1 MRVAIV
7 CPIRMG
13 QEYIRDYVEYHINL
27 GFDNI
32 ILIDNNETDGPN
44 PMDQLIG
51 LEQYIL
57 YEDAR
62 GNHENNRQNTL
73 NTLMYQ
79 KYHKEFDWLFFS
91 DDDEYYVLKQ
101 DKSIKEF
108 LSRDI
113 FNDADVIVSNWKIMT
128 DNGLVYQDS
137 RPVFE
142 RFTEACPV
150 TMKMQYKCIPESYH
164 IKSAVRCTRDDI
176 TFTHPHFPTAN
187 SILNTVNGSGEQVT
201 PRYPFAVPNYDLIE
215 LRHYM
220 YKTAEEFCKNRIGSE
235 RYYNQSRYDG
245 VFVDTKKTIAQF
257 WCVNQYTPEK
267 AKYIDKY
274 CKDHGLI

>member
-7 CPIRMG
+7 CPIRQG

-57 YEDAR
+57 YENAR
-62 GNHENNRQNTL
+62 GNHEKNRQNAL

-101 DKSIKEF
+101 DKSIKDF

-113 FNDADVIVSNWKIMT
+113 FNNADVIVSNWKIMT
-128 DNGLVYQDS
+128 DNGLVYYDS

-150 TMKMQYKCIPESYH
+150 TMKMQYEHIAESYH

-176 TFTHPHFPTAN
+176 TFTHPHYPIAN
-187 SILNTVNGSGEQVT
+187 SRLNTVNGSGEQVT
-201 PRYPFAVPNYDLIE
+201 PMSPFAKPNYDLIE

-235 RYYNQSRYDG
+235 RYYNQTRYDD
-245 VFVDTKKTIAQF
+245 VFVDTKKTIARF
-257 WCVNQYTPEK
+257 FCVNQWTPEK
-267 AKYIDKY
+267 QKLIDDY
-274 CKDHGLI
+274 CREHGLQ

>member
-1 MRVAIV
+1 
-7 CPIRMG
+7 MG

-62 GNHENNRQNTL
+62 GNHDKNRQNTL

-101 DKSIKEF
+101 DKSIKDF

-113 FNDADVIVSNWKIMT
+113 FNNADVIVSNWKIMT

-137 RPVFE
+137 RPVFD

-150 TMKMQYKCIPESYH
+150 TMKIQYKCIPESYH

-187 SILNTVNGSGEQVT
+187 SRLNTVNGSGEQVT

-245 VFVDTKKTIAQF
+245 VFVETKKTIARF

-274 CKDHGLI
+274 CREHGLI

>member
-13 QEYIRDYVEYHINL
+13 QEYIRDFVEYHTKL
-27 GFDNI
+27 GFDKI
-32 ILIDNNETDGPN
+32 ILIDNNEVSGPN

-57 YEDAR
+57 YENAR
-62 GNHENNRQNTL
+62 GNHDKNRQNTL

-101 DKSIKEF
+101 DKSIKDF

-113 FNDADVIVSNWKIMT
+113 FNNADVIVSNWKIMT

-150 TMKMQYKCIPESYH
+150 TMKIQYECIPENYH

-187 SILNTVNGSGEQVT
+187 SRLNTVNGSGEQVT

-245 VFVDTKKTIAQF
+245 VFVDTKKTIARF
-257 WCVNQYTPEK
+257 WCVNQYTEEK

-274 CKDHGLI
+274 CREHGLI

>member
-1 MRVAIV
+1 MNVGLV
-7 CPIRMG
+7 TPIRMG
-13 QEYIRDYVEYHINL
+13 QEYIRDFVEYHTKL
-27 GFDNI
+27 GFDKI
-32 ILIDNNETDGPN
+32 ILIDNNEVAGPN

-62 GNHENNRQNTL
+62 GNHDKNRQNTL

-101 DKSIKEF
+101 DKSIKDF

-113 FNDADVIVSNWKIMT
+113 FNNADVIVSNWKIMT

-150 TMKMQYKCIPESYH
+150 TMKMQYEYIPENYH

-187 SILNTVNGSGEQVT
+187 SRLNTVNGSGEQVT

-220 YKTAEEFCKNRIGSE
+220 YRTAEEFCKNRIGSE

-245 VFVDTKKTIAQF
+245 VFVDTKKTIARF
-257 WCVNQYTPEK
+257 WCVNQYTEEK

-274 CKDHGLI
+274 CREHGLI

>member
-13 QEYIRDYVEYHINL
+13 QEYIRDFVEYHTKL
-27 GFDNI
+27 GFDKI
-32 ILIDNNETDGPN
+32 ILIDNNEVSGPN

-57 YEDAR
+57 YENAR
-62 GNHENNRQNTL
+62 GNHDKNRQNTL

-101 DKSIKEF
+101 DKSIKDF

-113 FNDADVIVSNWKIMT
+113 FKNADVIVSNWKIMT

-150 TMKMQYKCIPESYH
+150 TMKIQYECIPENYH

-187 SILNTVNGSGEQVT
+187 SRLNTVNGSGEQVT
-201 PRYPFAVPNYDLIE
+201 PRYPFAAPNYDLIE

-257 WCVNQYTPEK
+257 WCVNQYTEEK

-274 CKDHGLI
+274 CREHGLI

>member
-1 MRVAIV
+1 
-7 CPIRMG
+7 MG

-62 GNHENNRQNTL
+62 GNHDKNRQTTL

-113 FNDADVIVSNWKIMT
+113 FNNADVIVSNWKIMT

-137 RPVFE
+137 RPVFD

-176 TFTHPHFPTAN
+176 TFTHPHFPTTN

-245 VFVDTKKTIAQF
+245 VFVDTKNTIARF

>member
-13 QEYIRDYVEYHINL
+13 QEYIRDFVEYHTKL
-27 GFDNI
+27 GFDKI
-32 ILIDNNETDGPN
+32 ILIDNNEVSGPN

-57 YEDAR
+57 YENAR
-62 GNHENNRQNTL
+62 GNHDKNRQNTL

-101 DKSIKEF
+101 DKSIKDF

-113 FNDADVIVSNWKIMT
+113 FNNADVIVSNWKIMT

-150 TMKMQYKCIPESYH
+150 TMKIQYECIPENYH

-187 SILNTVNGSGEQVT
+187 SRLNTVNGSGEQVT

-245 VFVDTKKTIAQF
+245 VFVDTKKTIARF

-274 CKDHGLI
+274 CREHGLI

>member
-13 QEYIRDYVEYHINL
+13 QEYIRDFVEYHTKL
-27 GFDNI
+27 GFDKI
-32 ILIDNNETDGPN
+32 ILIDNNEVSGPN

-57 YEDAR
+57 YENAR
-62 GNHENNRQNTL
+62 GNHDKNRQNTL

-101 DKSIKEF
+101 DKSIKDF

-113 FNDADVIVSNWKIMT
+113 FKNADVIVSNWKIMT

-150 TMKMQYKCIPESYH
+150 TMKIQYECIPENYH

-187 SILNTVNGSGEQVT
+187 SRLNTVNGSGEQVT

-215 LRHYM
+215 LRHYI

-245 VFVDTKKTIAQF
+245 VFVDTKKTIARF
-257 WCVNQYTPEK
+257 WCVNQYTDEK

-274 CKDHGLI
+274 CREHSLI